1 MNKDLKNFAFFGTSE
16 FSVEVLKK
24 LKELNFIP
32 SLIVTTPDRPSGRGQ
47 KITPSP
53 VKKWAE
59 ENSVSIFQPNGFKD
73 KKNIEQLKESIPSKN
88 TEWDLFVIAS
98 YGYILPAS
106 VIYMPKFKSLNIH
119 PSLLPKLRGPSPI
132 QEAILK
138 EEKTGVTIM
147 KMDKKMDHGPI
158 LKQEKLQYENWPPDY
173 TTLEKDLANKGAT
186 LLTKTIPLWINGE
199 IKEIPQDEKRA
210 TFTSIIKKEDAFL
223 DFENENP
230 EILYRKIKAYKEKP
244 KAYFFYETP
253 KKGKIRVIVTEAT
266 FKKGKLK
273 IEKVIPEG
281 RKEINYQEFL
291 QQLK

>member
-132 QEAILK
+132 QEAIL
-138 EEKTGVTIM
+138 VLNM
-147 KMDKKMDHGPI
+147 
-158 LKQEKLQYENWPPDY
+158 LLLNKL
-173 TTLEKDLANKGAT
+173 T
-186 LLTKTIPLWINGE
+186 
-199 IKEIPQDEKRA
+199 
-210 TFTSIIKKEDAFL
+210 
-223 DFENENP
+223 
-230 EILYRKIKAYKEKP
+230 
-244 KAYFFYETP
+244 
-253 KKGKIRVIVTEAT
+253 
-266 FKKGKLK
+266 
-273 IEKVIPEG
+273 
-281 RKEINYQEFL
+281 
-291 QQLK
+291 